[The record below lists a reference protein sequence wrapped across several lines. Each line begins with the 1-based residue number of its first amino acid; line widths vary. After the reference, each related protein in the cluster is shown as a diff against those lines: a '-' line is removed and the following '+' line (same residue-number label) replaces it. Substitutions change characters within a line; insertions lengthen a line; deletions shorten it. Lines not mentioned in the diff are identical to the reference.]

1 MGDCRCR
8 LQVCKIWLRRTR
20 NSFLSIEGIRLVKV
34 FVFPD
39 RMETCSFQSGASGGK
54 ENVVMEEA
62 KAGRVT
68 GTDRPDR

>member
-1 MGDCRCR
+1 M
-8 LQVCKIWLRRTR
+8 
-20 NSFLSIEGIRLVKV
+20 KV